1 MTPRRLVPSLVVALV
16 VLLGALAASARGTLV
31 PPTAQS
37 LAEDVATLAAPDME
51 GRRSGTPGA
60 DRAARR
66 IAAWLQHAGLQPG
79 GEHGTYFQRFVIE
92 RPARLGAA
100 NALEVW
106 SPAFRRVEVG
116 RDFTPHGGS
125 PSGEVT
131 GDVVFAGH
139 GGSGAYSSRDDW
151 AGLDVRSKIVVV
163 LEGPSDSGRVTRLE
177 KLLAAKRHGAAALL
191 VVGDALPSLG
201 ATAVAVG
208 LPSATITRLAAAA
221 LAPRARVRLRV
232 DLDYEEQRGVN
243 VVGIV
248 PGTDPGLAAEAL
260 VVGAHYDHLGRQG
273 GVLYPGA
280 DDNASGT
287 AVVVGLAR
295 AFASAGGAPRTLVVA
310 LFGGEEL
317 GLLGSGHYVR
327 QPAVPLAQTVA
338 MINFDMVGRIRE
350 DRLIVHGADSGSSY
364 GDVLATAARDGVRLD
379 VRGSPDA
386 PSDHTRFYEA
396 GVPVLFFTAGH
407 HPDYHRPTDTAD
419 RIDAAGM
426 ARIAA
431 VALHAIERLAGDARP
446 AYVKAAPPAP
456 RPSSQGGASGGAF
469 LGAVVD
475 PRMAGDG
482 LKLSATLPGSG
493 AARAG
498 LRAGDV
504 LIRVAGVV
512 VDSFETLRRE
522 VRARKPG
529 DSVEILYLRDDDAHG
544 VTATLG
550 VRR

>member
-1 MTPRRLVPSLVVALV
+1 MIPRRLVPPLGVAL
-16 VLLGALAASARGTLV
+16 VLLGALAVSARGALV

-60 DRAARR
+60 DRASRR
-66 IAAWLQHAGLQPG
+66 IAEWLQHAGLRPG
-79 GEHGTYFQRFVIE
+79 GEHGTYVQPFVIE
-92 RPARLGAA
+92 RGARLRTA
-100 NALEVW
+100 NTLEVL
-106 SPAFRRVEVG
+106 SPAPRRVEVG
-116 RDFTPHGGS
+116 RDWTPHGGS

-131 GDVVFAGH
+131 GEVVFAGH
-139 GGSGAYSSRDDW
+139 GASGAYGSRDDW
-151 AGLDVRSKIVVV
+151 AGLDVRGKIVVV
-163 LEGPSDSGRVTRLE
+163 LDGPSDGGRVTRLE

-191 VVGDALPSLG
+191 LVGDALPPLD
-201 ATAVAVG
+201 ATAVSVG
-208 LPSATITRLAAAA
+208 LPSAAITREAAAA
-221 LAPRARVRLRV
+221 FAPQARARLRV
-232 DLDYEEQRGVN
+232 DLDDEEQRGVN
-243 VVGIV
+243 VIGIV
-248 PGTDPGLAAEAL
+248 PGTDPALAAEAV
-260 VVGAHYDHLGRQG
+260 VVGAHYDHLGYQG
-273 GVLYPGA
+273 GVMYPGA

-287 AVVVGLAR
+287 ALVVGLAR
-295 AFASAGGAPRTLVVA
+295 AFASAGGAPRTLVFA

-327 QPAVPLAQTVA
+327 QPAIPLAQTVA

-350 DRLIVHGADSGSSY
+350 DRLIVQGADSGSSL
-364 GDVLATAARDGVRLD
+364 GDVLAAAACGGVRLD
-379 VRGSPDA
+379 VRGSPDG

-396 GVPVLFFTAGH
+396 GVPVLFFTADR
-407 HPDYHRPTDTAD
+407 HPDYHQPTDTAD

-426 ARIAA
+426 ARIAV

-446 AYVKAAPPAP
+446 TYVKAAP

-504 LIRVAGVV
+504 LIRIAGVV
-512 VDSFETLRRE
+512 VDSLEALRRE

-529 DSVEILYLRDDDAHG
+529 DRVEILYLRDDDAHG

-550 VRR
+550 VRP

>member
-1 MTPRRLVPSLVVALV
+1 MIPRRLVPPLGVAL
-16 VLLGALAASARGTLV
+16 VLLGALAVSARGALV
-31 PPTAQS
+31 APTAQS

-66 IAAWLQHAGLQPG
+66 IAEWLQHAGLRPG
-79 GEHGTYFQRFVIE
+79 GEHGTYVQPFVIE
-92 RPARLGAA
+92 RGARLRTA
-100 NALEVW
+100 NTLEIL
-106 SPAFRRVEVG
+106 SPAPRGLEVG
-116 RDFTPHGGS
+116 RDWTPHGGS
-125 PSGEVT
+125 PSGEVA
-131 GDVVFAGH
+131 GEVVFAGH
-139 GGSGAYSSRDDW
+139 GASGAYGSRDDW
-151 AGLDVRSKIVVV
+151 AELDVRGKIVVV
-163 LEGPSDSGRVTRLE
+163 LDGPSDGGRVTRLE

-191 VVGDALPSLG
+191 LVGDALPPLD
-201 ATAVAVG
+201 ATAVPVG
-208 LPSATITRLAAAA
+208 LPSATITREAAAA
-221 LAPRARVRLRV
+221 FAPRARARLRV
-232 DLDYEEQRGVN
+232 DLDDEEQRGVN
-243 VVGIV
+243 VIGIV
-248 PGTDPGLAAEAL
+248 PGTDPALAAEAV
-260 VVGAHYDHLGRQG
+260 VVGAHYDHLGYQG
-273 GVLYPGA
+273 GVMYPGA

-287 AVVVGLAR
+287 ALVVGLAR
-295 AFASAGGAPRTLVVA
+295 AFASAGGAPRTLVFA

-327 QPAVPLAQTVA
+327 QPAIPLAQTVA

-350 DRLIVHGADSGSSY
+350 DRLIVQGADSGSSL
-364 GDVLATAARDGVRLD
+364 GDVLAAAARGGVGLD
-379 VRGSPDA
+379 VRGSPDG

-396 GVPVLFFTAGH
+396 SVPVLFFTAGP
-407 HPDYHRPTDTAD
+407 HPDYHQPTDTAD

-426 ARIAA
+426 ARIAV

-446 AYVKAAPPAP
+446 TYVKAAP
-456 RPSSQGGASGGAF
+456 RPSSLGGTSGGAF
-469 LGAVVD
+469 LGALVD

-504 LIRVAGVV
+504 LIRIAGVV
-512 VDSFETLRRE
+512 VDSLEALRRE

-529 DSVEILYLRDDDAHG
+529 DRVEILYLRDDDAHG

-550 VRR
+550 VRP

>member
-1 MTPRRLVPSLVVALV
+1 VIPRRLVPPLGVAL
-16 VLLGALAASARGTLV
+16 VLLGALAVSARGALV

-66 IAAWLQHAGLQPG
+66 IAEWLQHAGLRPG
-79 GEHGTYFQRFVIE
+79 GEHGTYAQPFVVE
-92 RPARLGAA
+92 RGARLGTA
-100 NALEVW
+100 NTLEVL
-106 SPAFRRVEVG
+106 SPDPRRVEVG
-116 RDFTPHGGS
+116 RDWTPHGGS

-131 GDVVFAGH
+131 GEVVFAGH
-139 GGSGAYSSRDDW
+139 GASGAYGSRDDW
-151 AGLDVRSKIVVV
+151 AGLDVRGKIVVV
-163 LEGPSDSGRVTRLE
+163 LDGPSFGARVTRLE

-191 VVGDALPSLG
+191 LVGDALPPLD
-201 ATAVAVG
+201 ATAVSVG
-208 LPSATITRLAAAA
+208 LPSATITREAAAA
-221 LAPRARVRLRV
+221 FAPPARARLRV
-232 DLDYEEQRGVN
+232 DLDDEEQRGVN
-243 VVGIV
+243 VIGII
-248 PGTDPGLAAEAL
+248 PGSDPALAAEAV
-260 VVGAHYDHLGRQG
+260 VVGAHYDHLGYQG
-273 GVLYPGA
+273 GVMYPGA

-287 AVVVGLAR
+287 ALVVGLAR
-295 AFASAGGAPRTLVVA
+295 AFASAGGAPRTLVFA

-327 QPAVPLAQTVA
+327 QPAIPLAQTVA

-350 DRLIVHGADSGSSY
+350 DRLIVQGTDSGSSL
-364 GDVLATAARDGVRLD
+364 GDVLAAAARGGVRLD
-379 VRGSPDA
+379 VRGSPDG

-396 GVPVLFFTAGH
+396 GVPVLFFTAGR
-407 HPDYHRPTDTAD
+407 HPDYHQPTDTAD

-426 ARIAA
+426 ARLAT

-446 AYVKAAPPAP
+446 TYVKAAP
-456 RPSSQGGASGGAF
+456 RPSSQGGVSGVAF

-504 LIRVAGVV
+504 LIRIAGVV
-512 VDSFETLRRE
+512 VDSLEALRRE

-529 DSVEILYLRDDDAHG
+529 DRVEILYLRDDDAHG

-550 VRR
+550 VRP